1 MTSSKAPSSP
11 LHLLAPL
18 DGRIVP
24 LDNVPDPV
32 FAQRIVGDGVSID
45 PTSSV
50 VLSPCAGEVLHAHPA
65 GHALTLRGEEGIELM
80 IHVGVDTVQ
89 LKGEG
94 FELKVKTGDRVS
106 SGQELLRFDAD
117 LVARKAKSLL
127 TQLLVTNVERVSAL
141 THPAGDVK
149 AGQTVALEVALRA
162 VTAAAQAQAGPQA
175 TSEGIVI
182 SNPSGLHA
190 RPAALLAT
198 EAKRFHSTVKVR
210 RGDAEA
216 NAKSIVAIMSLDVKQ
231 GDKIVLVAEGP
242 DARQAVEAL
251 TPLLASDL
259 DKPGEAPPPPKP
271 QPAPAK
277 PEDPRAMGGVCA
289 SPGLAVGAAYQFRRV
304 ETEVV
309 ETHEEPAVARARL
322 AHALELAKA
331 ELETLQNRFA
341 SERER
346 GQAAI
351 FGAHREL
358 LDDPDLLAL
367 VEAGLA
373 KGAGPASAWKCAYQD
388 YAGRLSRLNNELLAG
403 RAVDIRD
410 VGLRVLRLLTGAPA
424 HHQELPKDCI
434 LLAEDLTP
442 SDTAGLDRER
452 VRGICTVGGG
462 GTSHVAILCRSL
474 ELPAMAAMPAALLSI
489 PDGAP
494 LILDADQGFL
504 LAGPTPAETEKAR
517 EAQEAARRRR
527 QVELAAARGEARTT
541 DGRRVRVV
549 ANVGKAADAQAAAR
563 FGAEGV
569 GLCRSEFLFL
579 EREQAPNEEEQRET
593 YAAIAAAFPGAEV
606 IIRTLDVGGDKHLP
620 YLAMAKEEN
629 PFLGERG
636 IRLLLERPEIL
647 RTQLR
652 ALLRA
657 SQAGGTIKVMFPM
670 VANLAEFRAAKKIL
684 DEEAE
689 QMGIPPI
696 TCGVMIEVPSAALLS
711 AHLAAEAA
719 FFSIGTNDLT
729 QYTLAMDRGN
739 PKMAARVDALDP
751 AVLMMIQRT
760 VEGALRH
767 ERHVGVCGGAAGD
780 LQAVPLLIGLGVDE
794 LSVSP
799 PAVPA
804 VKAAVRRASYAECC
818 KLATEAVT
826 LGSAAEVRALIA
838 RPGVPA

>member
-1 MTSSKAPSSP
+1 MNSSQTTSSN
-11 LHLLAPL
+11 LRLLAPL

-24 LDNVPDPV
+24 LDQVPDPV

-45 PTSSV
+45 PTSC
-50 VLSPCAGEVLHAHPA
+50 VLLAPCAGEVLHAHA
-65 GHALTLRGEEGIELM
+65 AAHALTLRAEGGLELM

-94 FELKVKTGDRVS
+94 FTLMVRAGDKVA

-127 TQLLVTNVERVSAL
+127 TQLLVTNVENVGSL

-149 AGQTVALEVALRA
+149 AGKTVALEIGWR
-162 VTAAAQAQAGPQA
+162 TAASEARTQAGPQA
-175 TSEGIVI
+175 TSEAIVI
-182 SNPSGLHA
+182 TNPSGLHA
-190 RPAALLAT
+190 RPAALLAV

-210 RGDAEA
+210 RGGSEA
-216 NAKSIVAIMSLDVKQ
+216 NAKSIVAVMGLDVKQ
-231 GDKIVLVAEGP
+231 GDKVVIVAEGP

-251 TPLLASDL
+251 APLLAGTF
-259 DKPGEAPPPPKP
+259 DKPGEAPPPKP

-289 SPGLAVGAAYQFRRV
+289 SPGLAVGTAFQFLRL
-304 ETEVV
+304 EAEVK
-309 ETHEEPAVARARL
+309 EEHEEPVVARARL
-322 AHALELAKA
+322 ARAIEMAKA
-331 ELETLQNRFA
+331 ELEALQTKFA

-373 KGAGPASAWKCAYQD
+373 KGAGAASAWKCAYQD

-424 HHQELPKDCI
+424 QSREFPKDCI

-442 SDTAGLDRER
+442 SDTAGLDRAR

-474 ELPAMAAMPAALLSI
+474 ELPALAALPAALLSI

-494 LILDADQGFL
+494 LILDADQGFV

-517 EAQEAARRRR
+517 EAQEAARKRRE
-527 QVELAAARGEARTT
+527 VELGASREQASTT
-541 DGRRVRVV
+541 DGRRVLVA

-579 EREQAPNEEEQRET
+579 EREQAPSEEEQREA
-593 YAAIAAAFPGAEV
+593 YAAIAAAFPGAEA

-620 YLAMAKEEN
+620 YLPMAKEDN

-657 SQAGGTIKVMFPM
+657 SQAGGKLKVMFPM
-670 VANLAEFRAAKKIL
+670 VANLAEFRSAKKIL

-689 QMGIPPI
+689 LLGIPAIP
-696 TCGVMIEVPSAALLS
+696 CGVMIEVPSAALLS

-751 AVLMMIQRT
+751 AVLLMIKHT

-767 ERHVGVCGGAAGD
+767 GRHVGVCGGAAGD

-804 VKAAVRRASYAECC
+804 VKAAVRRASYAEC
-818 KLATEAVT
+818 KELAAKAVA

-838 RPGVPA
+838 RQEVAA